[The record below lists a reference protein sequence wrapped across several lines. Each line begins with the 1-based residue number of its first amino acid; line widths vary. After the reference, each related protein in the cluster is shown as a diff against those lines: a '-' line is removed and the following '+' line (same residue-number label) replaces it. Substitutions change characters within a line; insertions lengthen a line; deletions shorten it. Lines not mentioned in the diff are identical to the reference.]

1 MAAQKILD
9 KGSYSKIVIDEH
21 DPGSVL
27 KITDSTDYDN
37 IIREVA
43 CLSYLNHPNIIRP
56 TFIEFMPD
64 GTCLIKM
71 ERYPYNL
78 HEYMKKH
85 GTIPIIRTIHMLIE
99 LLSAITYMHK
109 NMIIH
114 GDIKPKNILV
124 AEHTIAICDFNIS
137 CLASDDAL
145 SSVLQT
151 CNYRAPEINMDKERS
166 RFDPRIDVFSAG
178 CIMFELLTG
187 KEFLTYSGKKEDED
201 STINICKGLGIYQP
215 HDKRRDRYFNL
226 CKLTAAEIKEKI
238 RRKLP
243 ENLVHVADKNHIM
256 ADYISIMCLCLM
268 PNRHKRARSDQ
279 ALYLMLNLY
288 KKIVSDS
295 LIIDRLMYGIEI
307 SAGVQTCHTNF
318 DKNSKNY
325 KPLNQLTIIKY
336 MPADRSKL
344 FNFSSINYANRLLLK
359 YAKKSAEWPKDISVY
374 TILFITMSVCGEAH
388 RDIVDALEE
397 KFTKRQLYNHAVRIL
412 VALDFLI
419 FD

>member
-124 AEHTIAICDFNIS
+124 A
-137 CLASDDAL
+137 
-145 SSVLQT
+145 
-151 CNYRAPEINMDKERS
+151 
-166 RFDPRIDVFSAG
+166 
-178 CIMFELLTG
+178 
-187 KEFLTYSGKKEDED
+187 
-201 STINICKGLGIYQP
+201 
-215 HDKRRDRYFNL
+215 
-226 CKLTAAEIKEKI
+226 
-238 RRKLP
+238 
-243 ENLVHVADKNHIM
+243 
-256 ADYISIMCLCLM
+256 DYISIMCLCLM

-336 MPADRSKL
+336 MPADMSKL

-359 YAKKSAEWPKDISVY
+359 YAKKSAEWQKDISVY